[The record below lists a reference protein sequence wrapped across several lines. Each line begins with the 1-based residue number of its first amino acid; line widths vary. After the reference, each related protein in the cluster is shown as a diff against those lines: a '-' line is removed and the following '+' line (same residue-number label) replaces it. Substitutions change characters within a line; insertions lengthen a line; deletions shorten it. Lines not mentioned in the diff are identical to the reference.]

1 MRSGLGGAQ
10 TPTLVANAAV
20 DGITD
25 VLTKLKQAAIGAQAG
40 GDSANAEAT
49 QIQSLL
55 TQITGYETD
64 ATVNGVNLIAGAVV
78 NDVTT
83 TQISA
88 WAISGRNCCYR
99 CSNRSP
105 DRSLGFELFDVHLA
119 RLRDAFGVKWR
130 KAPACT
136 TIRGILRQLNP
147 TSVESR
153 PPRDRWVRAS

>member
-1 MRSGLGGAQ
+1 LGGAQ

-55 TQITGYETD
+55 TQIAGYEAD

-78 NDVTT
+78 NDGPQLRSAPWQSVAATAVIAV
-83 TQISA
+83 QI
-88 WAISGRNCCYR
+88 
-99 CSNRSP
+99 
-105 DRSLGFELFDVHLA
+105 EA
-119 RLRDAFGVKWR
+119 R
-130 KAPACT
+130 
-136 TIRGILRQLNP
+136 I
-147 TSVESR
+147 
-153 PPRDRWVRAS
+153 DRWGSSFSMFTLPGCAMGSA